1 MPFFFNINDK
11 KIYSIIII
19 RRGSLKKTARLWKRS
34 LTFSNIFKSVRLTIA
49 NKRVK
54 PLNSQDL
61 ISNSPCCLPNDSH
74 YVNLENLVSD
84 QSSHINWQTV
94 RRITHEILGVKELRP
109 STTTL
114 FGQTPWKLSYLYF
127 RSFHYFLSKNRIY

>member
-1 MPFFFNINDK
+1 MINYSTPAWKAFQETKCFHLDLRHHHNPFICLFFNINDK

-19 RRGSLKKTARLWKRS
+19 RRGSLKKTARLWERS

-61 ISNSPCCLPNDSH
+61 ISNSPYCLPNDSH

-84 QSSHINWQTV
+84 QSSHINCMADS
-94 RRITHEILGVKELRP
+94 KENY
-109 STTTL
+109 S
-114 FGQTPWKLSYLYF
+114 
-127 RSFHYFLSKNRIY
+127 

>member
-1 MPFFFNINDK
+1 MHGKAFQETKCFHLDLRHHHNPFICLFFFNINYE
-11 KIYSIIII
+11 KIYNIIII
-19 RRGSLKKTARLWKRS
+19 RRGSLKKTASLWERS

-61 ISNSPCCLPNDSH
+61 ISNSPYCLPNDSY

-84 QSSHINWQTV
+84 KSSHINCMADS
-94 RRITHEILGVKELRP
+94 KENY
-109 STTTL
+109 S
-114 FGQTPWKLSYLYF
+114 
-127 RSFHYFLSKNRIY
+127 